1 MKFIHKINELVIK
14 AVTAL
19 SLVLL
24 SLLTVGTMGG
34 VIFRYVFKSPVVWL
48 YESIVLIFA
57 WTVFSG
63 VVLAYSK
70 SENIH
75 LTFVMNA
82 LSSKGK
88 KILALIIDVINMIF
102 LFMVVIFGFQLVKS
116 TAMQTYNTIP
126 VSLGWFYASFPV
138 MGIPMIITLISRAVG
153 RFENT
158 EEEEAV

>member
-1 MKFIHKINELVIK
+1 MNFIHKVNELVIK

-19 SLVLL
+19 CLILL
-24 SLLTVGTMGG
+24 SILTIGTMGG
-34 VIFRYVFKSPVVWL
+34 VIFRYVLKSPVVWL
-48 YESIVLIFA
+48 YEFIVLIFA

-70 SENIH
+70 QENIH

-82 LSSKGK
+82 LSQKGK
-88 KILALIIDVINMIF
+88 KILALIIDLINMIF
-102 LFMVVIFGFQLVKS
+102 LVMVVFFGFKLVKG

-138 MGIPMIITLISRAVG
+138 MGIPMIITLLDRAVS
-153 RFENT
+153 RFEKSNG
-158 EEEEAV
+158 EAA

>member
-1 MKFIHKINELVIK
+1 MSFIHKVNELVIK

-24 SLLTVGTMGG
+24 GILTVGTMGG
-34 VIFRYVFKSPVVWL
+34 VIFRYVLKSPVVWL
-48 YESIVLIFA
+48 YEFIVLIFA

-70 SENIH
+70 KENIH

-82 LSSKGK
+82 LSRNGK
-88 KILALIIDVINMIF
+88 RILALIIDLINMIF
-102 LFMVVIFGFQLVKS
+102 LFMVVFYGFKLVKS
-116 TAMQTYNTIP
+116 TSMQTYNTIP

-138 MGIPMIITLISRAVG
+138 MGIPMIITIIDRAVS
-153 RFENT
+153 RFEKT
-158 EEEEAV
+158 DREAA